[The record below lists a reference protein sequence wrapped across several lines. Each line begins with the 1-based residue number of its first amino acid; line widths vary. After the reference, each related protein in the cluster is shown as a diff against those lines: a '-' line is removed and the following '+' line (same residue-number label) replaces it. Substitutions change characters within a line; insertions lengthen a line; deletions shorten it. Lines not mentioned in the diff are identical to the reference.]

1 MTEITENT
9 RRIIEKEDRLLS
21 YTTRVP
27 YYPLVVDRAK
37 GSHVWDVEGNE
48 FIDLLASAAVIN
60 VGHNHEK
67 VLEAVHEHVD
77 RFIHYTPAY
86 MYHVPHT
93 KLAEKLV
100 EITPGDFEKRVAF
113 ALSGSASVDGAIK
126 AARSY
131 TGRNHIVSF
140 YHSYH
145 GTTIGSLSV
154 SGYGSDM
161 RKGMGS
167 LVPDVHFIPF
177 PDSYRGKRTEECL
190 ESFRELITMIVPAE
204 SIAAVI
210 YEPIQGDAGILIPEQ
225 AFYIEVEKICRE
237 NGILLIADEVHTGFG
252 RTGAMFASELF
263 HIDPDIIV
271 LGKAIAAGMPLS
283 AIVGRKEIMEAWHT
297 PVHFFN
303 TAGNPVSCAAATASI
318 EVIEE
323 EHLLENAVTVG
334 NYMMER
340 FKDMMTRH
348 ECIGDVRGSGLMI
361 GVDIVKNRE
370 SKERDVQTTAK
381 ICYRCWEKGVILA
394 FFSGC
399 VLRVEPPLTMTME
412 EAKDALDI
420 VEASITDVE
429 NGLVPDSAVDQVR
442 GL

>member
-1 MTEITENT
+1 MCHT
-9 RRIIEKEDRLLS
+9 RNWRRNWWRLLQ
-21 YTTRVP
+21 
-27 YYPLVVDRAK
+27 
-37 GSHVWDVEGNE
+37 
-48 FIDLLASAAVIN
+48 
-60 VGHNHEK
+60 
-67 VLEAVHEHVD
+67 
-77 RFIHYTPAY
+77 
-86 MYHVPHT
+86 
-93 KLAEKLV
+93 
-100 EITPGDFEKRVAF
+100 EIFEKRVAF

-177 PDSYRGKRTEECL
+177 PDSYRGKKERKNVWRV
-190 ESFRELITMIVPAE
+190 SGELITMIVPAE

-297 PVHFFN
+297 PVHFFQHC
-303 TAGNPVSCAAATASI
+303 GQPGFLC
-318 EVIEE
+318 
-323 EHLLENAVTVG
+323 
-334 NYMMER
+334 
-340 FKDMMTRH
+340 
-348 ECIGDVRGSGLMI
+348 GS
-361 GVDIVKNRE
+361 NR
-370 SKERDVQTTAK
+370 
-381 ICYRCWEKGVILA
+381 IY
-394 FFSGC
+394 
-399 VLRVEPPLTMTME
+399 
-412 EAKDALDI
+412 
-420 VEASITDVE
+420 
-429 NGLVPDSAVDQVR
+429 
-442 GL
+442 

>member
-67 VLEAVHEHVD
+67 VLEAVHEQVD

-161 RKGMGS
+161 RKGMGLS
-167 LVPDVHFIPF
+167 LI
-177 PDSYRGKRTEECL
+177 
-190 ESFRELITMIVPAE
+190 
-204 SIAAVI
+204 
-210 YEPIQGDAGILIPEQ
+210 
-225 AFYIEVEKICRE
+225 
-237 NGILLIADEVHTGFG
+237 
-252 RTGAMFASELF
+252 
-263 HIDPDIIV
+263 HI
-271 LGKAIAAGMPLS
+271 
-283 AIVGRKEIMEAWHT
+283 
-297 PVHFFN
+297 
-303 TAGNPVSCAAATASI
+303 
-318 EVIEE
+318 
-323 EHLLENAVTVG
+323 
-334 NYMMER
+334 
-340 FKDMMTRH
+340 
-348 ECIGDVRGSGLMI
+348 
-361 GVDIVKNRE
+361 
-370 SKERDVQTTAK
+370 
-381 ICYRCWEKGVILA
+381 
-394 FFSGC
+394 
-399 VLRVEPPLTMTME
+399 
-412 EAKDALDI
+412 
-420 VEASITDVE
+420 
-429 NGLVPDSAVDQVR
+429 
-442 GL
+442 